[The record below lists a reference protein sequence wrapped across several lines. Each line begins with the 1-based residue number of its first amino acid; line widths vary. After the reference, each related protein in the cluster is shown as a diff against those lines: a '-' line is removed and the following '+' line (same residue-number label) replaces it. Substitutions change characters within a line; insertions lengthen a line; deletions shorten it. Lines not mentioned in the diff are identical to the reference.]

1 MNNEFANKSIFVS
14 GGSNGIGLE
23 IVKYFLK
30 KKAKLFVL
38 GKNDR
43 FKNVKNLHFYK
54 YDILKENELSMLINK
69 IKNKNFDLVIHCL
82 GGSLKLE
89 KHSNL
94 KEVTNVWLLN
104 AAIPILLNEFFIKNM
119 KKNFFGRIVHI
130 SSAATKNL
138 NGRLP
143 YICSKTYLNSYI
155 KQMSLRISKSNILL
169 NGILPG
175 AIVAN
180 KNNLYKYIKKN
191 KKNQNI
197 FIKKNLNVHK
207 IGTTNSIIPILEF
220 MLSKKNDYMLGEL
233 VKIDGGEK

>member
-1 MNNEFANKSIFVS
+1 
-14 GGSNGIGLE
+14 
-23 IVKYFLK
+23 
-30 KKAKLFVL
+30 
-38 GKNDR
+38 
-43 FKNVKNLHFYK
+43 
-54 YDILKENELSMLINK
+54 MLINK

-119 KKNFFGRIVHI
+119 KKKNYGRIVHI

-155 KQMSLRISKSNILL
+155 KQMSLKISKS
-169 NGILPG
+169 
-175 AIVAN
+175 
-180 KNNLYKYIKKN
+180 IKGQIN
-191 KKNQNI
+191 
-197 FIKKNLNVHK
+197 
-207 IGTTNSIIPILEF
+207 
-220 MLSKKNDYMLGEL
+220 
-233 VKIDGGEK
+233 